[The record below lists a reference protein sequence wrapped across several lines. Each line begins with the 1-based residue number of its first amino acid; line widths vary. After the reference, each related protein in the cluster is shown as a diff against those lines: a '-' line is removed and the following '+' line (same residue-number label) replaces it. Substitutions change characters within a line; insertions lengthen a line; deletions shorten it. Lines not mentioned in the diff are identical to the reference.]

1 MHKNRQPMR
10 PIWVDPIDGMI
21 RVIDQRRL
29 PHKLEI
35 LKICTPDEMV
45 QAIRHLVV
53 RGAPLIGASGAYGMV
68 LAAKTT
74 AGLAEPDTALT
85 EAARHLISARPTA
98 VNLAWAVDRM
108 LSRILSADSGNDRIS
123 LALKEADAILDAEVD
138 NCRKIGNNGF
148 ALIQQ
153 IHSAKPGQPIQILT
167 HCNAGWLACIEYG
180 TATAPHLCSL

>member
-1 MHKNRQPMR
+1 MR

-53 RGAPLIGASGAYGMV
+53 RGAPLIGASGAYGMY

-74 AGLAEPDTALT
+74 AGFAEPDTALT
-85 EAARHLISARPTA
+85 DAANHLISARPTA
-98 VNLAWAVDRM
+98 VNLAWAVNRM
-108 LSRILSADSGNDRIS
+108 LFRILAADSGDDRIS
-123 LALKEADAILDAEVD
+123 FALKEADAILDSEVD

-148 ALIQQ
+148 ALIQP
-153 IHSAKPGQPIQILT
+153 IHSDRPGQPIQSLP
-167 HCNAGWLACIEYG
+167 HGNAGWRACIQYG
-180 TATAPHLCSL
+180 TATAPIYAAFD